1 LEAGDET
8 GDEHSPAG
16 HQTYVDPLVI
26 SMRPSANCAES
37 IKCRNTSRRSEVAVG
52 ATAHCNTF
60 QFRQAPLSRNFNRQ
74 WKQPR

>member
-1 LEAGDET
+1 LEAGDEA

-16 HQTYVDPLVI
+16 HQTHVDPLVI
-26 SMRPSANCAES
+26 SMRSSTNCAKS
-37 IKCRNTSRRSEVAVG
+37 IKSGHSSRRSEVAIG

-60 QFRQAPLSRNFNRQ
+60 QFGQAPLSRNFNRQ